1 MPLVTVIRF
10 VKECLPFFRHL
21 ENKSSMVVDVWEHA
35 LIRNA
40 SNIVKA
46 PREVTESGW
55 TQNSIAMQPY
65 RFALVME
72 NRKHTGYMT
81 EKIINAFTGGAIPI
95 YYGTIEV
102 FDIFHRDA
110 FVYYDIDNPRPA
122 LDRIAYLDGNQTA
135 YNEIIK
141 GPILKNGEETIRKY
155 FSWNDELGNGEMKW
169 VIRDFIGYG

>member
-1 MPLVTVIRF
+1 MGT
-10 VKECLPFFRHL
+10 
-21 ENKSSMVVDVWEHA
+21 S

-55 TQNSIAMQPY
+55 TQNCIAMQPY
-65 RFALVME
+65 RFALVMA
-72 NRKHTGYMT
+72 NRKHTGYIT
-81 EKIINAFTGGAIPI
+81 EKIINAFLGGAIPI

-122 LDRIAYLDGNQTA
+122 LGQIAYIDGNQTA
-135 YNEIIK
+135 YNE
-141 GPILKNGEETIRKY
+141 
-155 FSWNDELGNGEMKW
+155 F
-169 VIRDFIGYG
+169 